1 MSCAQEC
8 HKPSTLPPAFS
19 LESPRFYLDN
29 VQFGQQVAVGQGH
42 LVAIQELAGGDGDVL
57 QAVLIDL
64 VRERG
69 VQVLIQLLQG
79 FQEATL

>member
-1 MSCAQEC
+1 MSQT
-8 HKPSTLPPAFS
+8 STLLPAFS
-19 LESPRFYLDN
+19 QSYLDN
-29 VQFGQQVAVGQGH
+29 VQLGQQVAVCQGH
-42 LVAIQELAGGDGDVL
+42 LVAIQEFARGDGDVV

-79 FQEATL
+79 FQEATF